1 MTIRIVCSGCQAVYQ
16 VPDNLLGKKVKCKQ
30 CDQVLVVAAT
40 PGRTPAAPAAAT
52 SVQPRPPAAPPRKP
66 APRPPAEEP
75 SAEKPAAEPSPA
87 AASRRRKAPPPE
99 EEVPD
104 ALPAT
109 PDRTD
114 ENEPT
119 DDEQPRRARRRA
131 DDEEDEEQ
139 PRRSRRRAAAGE
151 EEDEAPVRSG
161 RRRDDEDDEDEA
173 PVRPAKKRRRVKG
186 NLTVAMTVAATLAI
200 LVLLG
205 SGIVGAVFF
214 VEYYFPNQV
223 VEQPQPSA
231 QPPNFAQMGPN
242 FLFQQQQQESPLIER
257 QANLEAYFRT
267 PEELPLK
274 GMEFTEPLP
283 GGEPAGQDGEAA
295 KATRNTTG
303 QLTPEVL
310 QRIKE
315 ATVYLRVKMSQG
327 EGEGSGFFVGEP
339 GTILTNAHV
348 VGMLLPTAP
357 EPTSIRVVRNKGEK
371 NETSFPAQVVAVDH
385 DVDLAV
391 LSVPKE
397 GMPEPLVVK
406 SAQHLQETQP
416 VYVAGF
422 PLGEVPGKSI
432 TINKYELSSLK
443 KEKGVLDKLQ
453 VHGDMLPGN
462 SGGPVLDADG
472 EVIGVCVSI
481 LRNTRINFA
490 IPGDKVCGFLNG
502 RLAELT
508 LETPARVE
516 GRLQVPVT
524 MKLVDPLGHV
534 RQADLDLWTG
544 KPGPAR
550 PGSRTSPEPQPG
562 EGPRQTL
569 ALQLQQQIGRGELSL
584 PPLPAGQAYW
594 LQPSLVNQAGARVW
608 LSAQVYQPQPPVE
621 RKPAKLVL
629 KPAAEWPL
637 LLERWSALQFPD
649 QQGRDHRALLR
660 METHLTDAAKGS
672 QGNGQALD
680 RHFTSFKEGVSLDGQ
695 AYMTR
700 RLQHVG
706 PNMPFLASTR
716 VVDGQGTTNRD
727 YVDSNLI
734 QTAPIQARRDLFA
747 YGEQLEK
754 FLQGLE
760 VALPGKQVQPG
771 ETWKARRPLPIDDT
785 WKVLGVLPAPIWVSV
800 ETDSLEVTYT
810 YAGLR
815 TVNGTEQAVI
825 NFKGQTVQ
833 QPGRPPGSGGLLS
846 GTAVVDLAT
855 GQIMEEEVAMQTNAS
870 LVVLN
875 TVAIKAHGIL
885 VARLRRE

>member
-1 MTIRIVCSGCQAVYQ
+1 MTIRFVCSGCQAVYQ
-16 VPDNLLGKKVKCKQ
+16 VPDNLLGKKVRCKH
-30 CDQVLVVAAT
+30 CEQVLVVAAT
-40 PGRTPAAPAAAT
+40 PGSAPAAPAAAT
-52 SVQPRPPAAPPRKP
+52 GVQPRPPAAPPPQP
-66 APRPPAEEP
+66 APPPTEKP
-75 SAEKPAAEPSPA
+75 SAEEVVTEPSPP
-87 AASRRRKAPPPE
+87 AASPRRKSLPPGRE
-99 EEVPD
+99 ILD
-104 ALPAT
+104 AVPAT
-109 PDRTD
+109 PERSEED
-114 ENEPT
+114 EGV
-119 DDEQPRRARRRA
+119 DDERPRRARRGA
-131 DDEEDEEQ
+131 DDEDEEQ
-139 PRRSRRRAAAGE
+139 PRRSRRGAAADE
-151 EEDEAPVRSG
+151 EED
-161 RRRDDEDDEDEA
+161 DDEA
-173 PVRPAKKRRRVKG
+173 PARPAKKRRRPKG
-186 NLTVAMTVAATLAI
+186 HLTVAMTIAATLAI
-200 LVLLG
+200 LVILG
-205 SGIVGAVFF
+205 AGIVGAAFF
-214 VEYYFPNQV
+214 AEYYFPSRV
-223 VEQPQPSA
+223 VEQQPSSS
-231 QPPNFAQMGPN
+231 QPPNFAQTGPN
-242 FLFQQQQQESPLIER
+242 FLFQQQQQQESPLIER
-257 QANLEAYFRT
+257 QPNLEAYFRM

-274 GMEFTEPLP
+274 GMEFAEPP
-283 GGEPAGQDGEAA
+283 GGGPVGQDGDAA
-295 KATRNTTG
+295 KGTRNTTG

-315 ATVYLRVKMSQG
+315 ATVYLSVKMSQG
-327 EGEGSGFFVGEP
+327 EGAGSGFFVGEP

-348 VGMLLPTAP
+348 VGMLHPAAP
-357 EPTSIRVVRNKGEK
+357 EPTSIHVVRNKGEK
-371 NETSFPAQVVAVDH
+371 NESSFPAKVVAVDH

-481 LRNTRINFA
+481 LLNTRINFA

-502 RLAELT
+502 RLAELA

-550 PGSRTSPEPQPG
+550 PGSRTAPEPQAG

-569 ALQLQQQIGRGELSL
+569 ALPVQKQTGRGELSL
-584 PPLPAGQAYW
+584 PPLPPGQAYW

-608 LSAQVYQPQPPVE
+608 LSAQVYQPPPPVE
-621 RKPAKLVL
+621 RKPAKLML
-629 KPAAEWPL
+629 QPAAEWPL
-637 LLERWSALQFPD
+637 HLERWSTLQFAD
-649 QQGRDHRALLR
+649 THGRDHRALLG

-672 QGNGQALD
+672 QGNGLVLD
-680 RHFTSFKEGVSLDGQ
+680 RHFTGFKEGVSLDGK

-700 RLQHVG
+700 RLQHLG

-716 VVDGQGTTNRD
+716 VVDGQGTSTRD
-727 YVDSNLI
+727 DVDSNLI
-734 QTAPIQARRDLFA
+734 QTAPIQDRRDLFA

-760 VALPGKQVQPG
+760 VPLPDKQVQPG
-771 ETWKARRPLPIDDT
+771 ETWKARRPLPFDDT
-785 WKVLGVLPAPIWVSV
+785 WKVLGILPTPIWVSV
-800 ETDSLEVTYT
+800 ESDTLEVTYT

-815 TVNGTEQAVI
+815 TANGTEQAVI
-825 NFKGQTVQ
+825 NFNGKAVQ
-833 QPGRPPGSGGLLS
+833 QPGRPAGSGGWLS
-846 GTAVVDLAT
+846 GTAVMDLAT
-855 GQIMEEEVAMQTNAS
+855 GQVVEEEVTMQANPS
-870 LVVLN
+870 LTMLGA
-875 TVAIKAHGIL
+875 TAFKAHGTM